1 MAIHSETQIYIAG
14 NPIPAFQEFS
24 LSQQIGL
31 HHSFNLI
38 CRMDVLESA
47 GSSLAENTKNFL
59 GETISVMINS
69 VDDLAGYEE
78 LQFLGIVT
86 AINSLKSFNNHGGDV
101 VVISGHSTSILVEDG
116 PHYSSYNDSSLG
128 EILNRLFMGQDTSKL
143 QTAFAPKNSQ
153 PLHYSVQ
160 HHESTWQ
167 YIARLAAQYSE
178 WFYYDGKK
186 LVFGK
191 PKDAEALSLTY
202 GHDLQEFSMLLNPRP
217 NNFNYFT
224 NDYLGNDQHEKKT
237 ADFQNPSGYN
247 GFTSDKASKM
257 YPREKSVFIN
267 SHNDPELKSRL
278 DKQVE
283 QQKKAIDQGQVLL
296 RGSSDNPG
304 LALGR
309 IIKILGE
316 NENFGSYRITS
327 VTHNASENGRYQ
339 NHFEAV
345 TAEMD
350 VYPNTNFHAYPRSES
365 QSAIVTENADPEGM
379 GRIKVQF
386 AWQRSFGTSTPWL
399 RIVTPHSGGDKG
411 FHFIPEIGEEILVGF
426 EGGNAE
432 RPYVLGSLY
441 HGGQRPNSW
450 KTDMNDIKAIR
461 TRSGH
466 TIEFNDSNGAESI
479 TIVDKNSNT
488 VFIDTANNNIE
499 VTANEK
505 MTFNA
510 KNMEFNVAEDMQMNV
525 GQNKMESIGQNH
537 NIHSSNSMEM
547 VYQTKSL
554 NVGSIYNQYSA
565 SANLIATAGD
575 MMIHSKGVSTFQ
587 GNADVKISKG

>member
-24 LSQQIGL
+24 LSQQIGS
-31 HHSFNLI
+31 HHSFNLV

-78 LQFLGIVT
+78 FQFLGVVT
-86 AINSLKSFNNHGGDV
+86 GINSLKSFNNHGGDV
-101 VVISGHSTSILVEDG
+101 VVISGHSSSILAEDG
-116 PHYSSYNDSSLG
+116 PHYSSFNDSSLS

-143 QTAFAPKNSQ
+143 QTVFAPKNNQS
-153 PLHYSVQ
+153 LHYSVQ

-167 YIARLAAQYSE
+167 YVARLAAQYSE

-186 LVFGK
+186 LIFGK
-191 PKDAEALSLTY
+191 PQDAEALNLTY

-224 NDYLGNDQHEKKT
+224 NDYLGNNQHQKKT
-237 ADFQNPSGYN
+237 SDLQNPSGYN
-247 GFTSDKASKM
+247 GFTSDKSAKM
-257 YPREKSVFIN
+257 YPKEKSVFIN
-267 SHNDPELKSRL
+267 SHNDPQLKSRL

-309 IIKILGE
+309 VIKILGQDE
-316 NENFGSYRITS
+316 HYGSYRITS

-365 QSAIVTENADPEGM
+365 QSAIVTENTDPEGM

-386 AWQRSFGTSTPWL
+386 PWQKSLGISTPWL

-411 FHFIPEIGEEILVGF
+411 FHFIPEIGEEVLIGF

-432 RPYVLGSLY
+432 RPYVMGSLY
-441 HGGQRPNSW
+441 HGGHRPESW
-450 KTDMNDIKAIR
+450 QTEKNDVKAIR

-466 TIEFNDSNGAESI
+466 TLEFNDNDGGESI
-479 TIVDKNSNT
+479 TLTDKNGN
-488 VFIDTANNNIE
+488 VIRIDTANNDIMISALEN
-499 VTANEK
+499 
-505 MTFNA
+505 MTLNA
-510 KNMEFNVAEDMQMNV
+510 KNMQINVEENMDITV
-525 GQNKMESIGQNH
+525 GKNKTESISEDIFITANNEDKQ
-537 NIHSSNSMEM
+537 IAEEIKVLSSTYKQEAQEISTETSGEIKTNAGGKI
-547 VYQTKSL
+547 T
-554 NVGSIYNQYSA
+554 IA
-565 SANLIATAGD
+565 SAETVNYGE
-575 MMIHSKGVSTFQ
+575 
-587 GNADVKISKG
+587 

>member
-24 LSQQIGL
+24 LTQQIGS
-31 HHSFNLI
+31 HHSFNLV

-78 LQFLGIVT
+78 FQFLGVVT
-86 AINSLKSFNNHGGDV
+86 GINSLKSFNNHGGDV
-101 VVISGHSTSILVEDG
+101 VVISGHSSSILAEDG
-116 PHYSSYNDSSLG
+116 PHYSSFNDSSLS

-143 QTAFAPKNSQ
+143 QTAFAPKNNQS
-153 PLHYSVQ
+153 LHYSVQ

-167 YIARLAAQYSE
+167 YVARLAAQYSE

-186 LVFGK
+186 LIFGK
-191 PKDAEALSLTY
+191 PQDAEALNLTY

-224 NDYLGNDQHEKKT
+224 NDYLGNNQHQKKT
-237 ADFQNPSGYN
+237 SDLQNPSGYN
-247 GFTSDKASKM
+247 GFTSDKSAKM
-257 YPREKSVFIN
+257 YPKEKSVFIN
-267 SHNDPELKSRL
+267 SHNDPQLKSRL

-309 IIKILGE
+309 VIKILGQDE
-316 NENFGSYRITS
+316 HYGSYRITS

-365 QSAIVTENADPEGM
+365 QSAIVTENTDPEGM

-386 AWQRSFGTSTPWL
+386 SWQRHMGMSTPWL

-411 FHFIPEIGEEILVGF
+411 FHFIPEIGEEVLIGF

-432 RPYVLGSLY
+432 RPYVMGSLY
-441 HGGQRPNSW
+441 HGGHRPESW
-450 KTDMNDIKAIR
+450 QTEKNDVKAIR

-466 TIEFNDSNGAESI
+466 TLEFNDNDGGESI
-479 TIVDKNSNT
+479 TLTDKNGN
-488 VFIDTANNNIE
+488 VIRIDTANNDIMISALEN
-499 VTANEK
+499 
-505 MTFNA
+505 MTLNA
-510 KNMEFNVAEDMQMNV
+510 KNMQINVEENMDITV
-525 GQNKMESIGQNH
+525 GKNKTESISEDIFITANNEDKQ
-537 NIHSSNSMEM
+537 IAEEIKVLSSTYKQEAQEISTETSGEIKTNAGGKI
-547 VYQTKSL
+547 T
-554 NVGSIYNQYSA
+554 IA
-565 SANLIATAGD
+565 SAETVNYGE
-575 MMIHSKGVSTFQ
+575 
-587 GNADVKISKG
+587 